1 MDSLNKLIEERG
13 KAFTMEKGATLAVQG
28 HPLDWFIVLLEGQVK
43 IERNAMNGKNIL
55 LCFYRAG
62 AGLPKKS
69 TLTLEQGESL
79 YIGDLELFRDDR
91 RANSTVTAV
100 TDVRAVRISRDL
112 MRAQALKDAALACR
126 LTESLAY
133 KMDSYSRMSA
143 INLLYS
149 LRARYAHYL
158 LGSPKDAPVP
168 IALEESAG
176 LLGTSVR
183 HLQRA
188 LADLER
194 SGCIKREGRD
204 APRQGPRGTPRRG
217 RFHRRTNSSP

>member
-1 MDSLNKLIEERG
+1 MDFLKKLLEEQG
-13 KAFTMEKGATLAVQG
+13 NAFTLAKGSTLATQG

-43 IERNAMNGKNIL
+43 IERNAVNGKNLL

-62 AGLPKKS
+62 AGLSKKS

-79 YIGDLELFRDDR
+79 YIGDLELFREDR
-91 RANSTVTAV
+91 SANSTVTAV
-100 TDVRAVRISRDL
+100 SDVRAFRISRDI
-112 MRAQALKDAALACR
+112 MRGYVLKDAKLACK
-126 LTESLAY
+126 LIESLAY

-158 LGSPKDAPVP
+158 LASAADKPVP

-183 HLQRA
+183 HLQRI
-188 LADLER
+188 LADLEEA
-194 SGCIKREGRD
+194 GCIKRDGRTLRVID
-204 APRQGPRGTPRRG
+204 RAALRAEAG
-217 RFHRRTNSSP
+217 SIEDE